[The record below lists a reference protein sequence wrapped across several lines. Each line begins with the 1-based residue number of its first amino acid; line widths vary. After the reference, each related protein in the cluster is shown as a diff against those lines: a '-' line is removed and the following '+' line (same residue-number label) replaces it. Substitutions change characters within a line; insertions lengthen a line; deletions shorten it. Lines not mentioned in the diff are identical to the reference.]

1 VALFARWQTQR
12 REACCIRRAYWTG
25 PDRRLFLSH
34 KVIKPKRIQGEAQMA
49 IVYHPKPDD
58 AGRPVVLR
66 NPSKPTPPMTWED
79 PCSVA
84 SVIPGGN
91 MPAKINGIPF
101 AEWSGAPESPTAWNE
116 VAGQADIDEPPFH
129 CPKGKAEAAGVV
141 VCEPDGRVWLVAP
154 SNGYAGYQATFPK
167 GRVEKGISRQANAIR
182 EAFEEAGLQV
192 SITAFLADSNR
203 SLTYTRYYLAC
214 RVGGTPAAMG
224 WESQAVH
231 LVPRDKLS
239 HFLNHTNDQPLIKVL
254 ENVCVN
260 LGEQPNPAP
269 TIGGQLARAD
279 ILRTDWLTSAA
290 RIVATVAGFR
300 ATFGSWPTHIE
311 MPVLMA
317 EAIEEQ
323 VLTPLGWSLL
333 MRKLHVVHGREGTV
347 VATDGANRA
356 FEYISADATS
366 SPGIAADVW
375 LWGVVLV

>member
-25 PDRRLFLSH
+25 PDCRRLIPH
-34 KVIKPKRIQGEAQMA
+34 KAIKPERILGEAQMA

-58 AGRPVVLR
+58 AGKPVLLKT
-66 NPSKPTPPMTWED
+66 PSKPTLPTTWND
-79 PCSVA
+79 PSSVA

-91 MPAKINGIPF
+91 IPAQINGIPF
-101 AEWSGAPESPTAWNE
+101 AEWSDVPESPAAWNN
-116 VAGQADIDEPPFH
+116 VAGQAAIDEPPFD

-141 VCEPDGRVWLVAP
+141 VREPDGRIWLVAP
-154 SNGYAGYQATFPK
+154 SNGYAGYRATFPK
-167 GRVEKGISRQANAIR
+167 GRIEKGVSRQANAIR
-182 EAFEEAGLQV
+182 ETFEEAGLQV
-192 SITAFLADSNR
+192 AITAFLADSNR
-203 SLTYTRYYLAC
+203 SLTYTRYYLAR

-231 LVPRDKLS
+231 LVPRDKLCQ
-239 HFLNHTNDQPLIKVL
+239 FLNHANDQPLIKVL
-254 ENVCVN
+254 ENVCVD
-260 LGEQPNPAP
+260 LGEQPFPAP
-269 TIGGQLARAD
+269 TIGDQLARAD
-279 ILRTDWLTSAA
+279 ILRTDSLTSAA

-333 MRKLHVVHGREGTV
+333 MKKLHVVHGREGTV

-375 LWGVVLV
+375 LWGIVV